1 MSEVLDASAVRESP
15 PSPAPEGQNHPLPDA
30 IIHNALIRAHGIAA
44 FTMLLLAVT
53 FGIVAS
59 LQFFLPELTSE
70 IASWGRLRFA
80 HTQGIMLGWLGNA
93 FIAFL
98 YLAVPVL
105 SGRPVTSEKLG
116 WFLFGLWNFGVLLPG
131 WLLVLNGYSQPL
143 EWAEFPLLVDA
154 VMIGGLTLAAI
165 QFLPP
170 FFRRGFE
177 NLYVSSWYIIGGLV
191 FSLMSFPMGN
201 IVPEFIPG
209 AAGAAFSGLWIHDA
223 VGLFVTPM
231 ALAILYYVIP
241 ASTGRPVFSHFL
253 SMLGFWGLFF
263 LYPLNGTH
271 HYIYSVIPMTTQT
284 IAILASTLL
293 GLVVVVVVSNL
304 LLSQRGAGWLAKDP
318 ALRFASTSVLFYL
331 IVSLQGSA
339 QANMGFSETIH
350 FTDYVIGH
358 SHLAMLGFATFASI
372 AGLLHAWQ
380 KMTDAPY
387 HAGAINAAYWLTTIG
402 IVVMVSDLTL
412 AGLAQGDLWKSGAPW
427 VVSLRASEPYWVI
440 RTLSAI
446 PVTAGFGLLCYG
458 LLKGP
463 RGAGARA
470 LAEARATIS
479 QAGQSV
485 TGESHQNPLKALR
498 MSYIAASVAGV
509 TFFILSVS
517 LLGLLPRS
525 TLNDQIASLAPT
537 ASLELT
543 ASEHRGRQIYAREG
557 CAYCHTQQIRFV
569 EADIERFGAAT
580 LAWEDSMETP
590 HMLGTRRIGP
600 DLSRA
605 ANTRTDQW
613 HLAHLF
619 APRSVVPRS
628 IMPSYPEFFDGTPT
642 KPRQEALDLVAYLN
656 TLGRSRELA
665 WPEGEIAMRQ
675 AAGDDQWTLMS
686 LDADQLNAHP
696 ARTRPRGNAPSLRD
710 QAPAREGRRLWAQ
723 NCEGCHGEDGAGDG
737 PAAAWLQPA
746 PVNLTEHE
754 YRTDLL
760 ADILYNGVYGSS
772 MPGWRDHSPAQ
783 LAALVQ
789 VIQSFSK
796 IEPIPSDSNTTLGA
810 EVFQTHCAECHGE
823 AGDGNGFAV
832 ANLPIPIPPTD
843 FTRERLSM
851 AASLRV
857 LNQGVTG
864 TTMAPWGD
872 RLSETEI
879 RAVASYLQ
887 TLYQPETGAGE

>member
-30 IIHNALIRAHGIAA
+30 ITHNALIRAHGIAA

-271 HYIYSVIPMTTQT
+271 HYIYSVIPMATQT

-304 LLSQRGAGWLAKDP
+304 MLSQRGAGWLAKDP

-543 ASEHRGRQIYAREG
+543 SSEHRGRQIYAREG

-642 KPRQEALDLVAYLN
+642 RPRQEALDLVAYLN

-686 LDADQLNAHP
+686 LDANQLNAHP

-857 LNQGVTG
+857 LNQGVAG

-887 TLYQPETGAGE
+887 TLYQPKTGAGE

>member
-30 IIHNALIRAHGIAA
+30 ITHNALIRAHGIAA

-154 VMIGGLTLAAI
+154 VMIGGLTLTAI

-271 HYIYSVIPMTTQT
+271 HYVYSVIPMATQT

-304 LLSQRGAGWLAKDP
+304 MLSQRGAGWLAKDP

-372 AGLLHAWQ
+372 AGLVHAWQ

-470 LAEARATIS
+470 LAAARATIS

-642 KPRQEALDLVAYLN
+642 RPRQEALDLVAYLN

-857 LNQGVTG
+857 LNQGVAG

>member
-30 IIHNALIRAHGIAA
+30 ITHNALIRAHGIAA

-154 VMIGGLTLAAI
+154 VMIGGLMLAAI

-271 HYIYSVIPMTTQT
+271 HYIYSVIPMATQT

-857 LNQGVTG
+857 LNQGVAG

-887 TLYQPETGAGE
+887 TLYQPETGASE

>member
-15 PSPAPEGQNHPLPDA
+15 SSPAPAGQNHPLPDA
-30 IIHNALIRAHGIAA
+30 ITHNDLIRAHGIAA

-271 HYIYSVIPMTTQT
+271 HYIYSVIPMATQT

-304 LLSQRGAGWLAKDP
+304 MLSQRGAGWLAKDP
-318 ALRFASTSVLFYL
+318 TLRFASTSVLFYL

-427 VVSLRASEPYWVI
+427 VASLRASEPYWVI

-479 QAGQSV
+479 QAEQSV

-557 CAYCHTQQIRFV
+557 CAYCHTQQIRFI

-665 WPEGEIAMRQ
+665 WPEGEIAMRL
-675 AAGDDQWTLMS
+675 ASGDDQWTLMS

-857 LNQGVTG
+857 LNQGVAG

-879 RAVASYLQ
+879 RSVANYLQ

>member
-1 MSEVLDASAVRESP
+1 
-15 PSPAPEGQNHPLPDA
+15 
-30 IIHNALIRAHGIAA
+30 
-44 FTMLLLAVT
+44 MLLLAVT

-241 ASTGRPVFSHFL
+241 ASMGRPVFSHFL

-271 HYIYSVIPMTTQT
+271 HYIYSVIPMATQT

-304 LLSQRGAGWLAKDP
+304 MLSQRGAGWLAKDP
-318 ALRFASTSVLFYL
+318 TLRFASTSVLFYL

-557 CAYCHTQQIRFV
+557 CAYCHTQQIRFI

-665 WPEGEIAMRQ
+665 WPEGEIAMRL
-675 AAGDDQWTLMS
+675 ASGDDQWTLMS

-857 LNQGVTG
+857 LNQGVAG

-879 RAVASYLQ
+879 RSVANYLQ

>member
-1 MSEVLDASAVRESP
+1 MSEVLDANAGSEPR
-15 PSPAPEGQNHPLPDA
+15 PSTIPEGQNNPLQKA
-30 IIHNALIRAHGIAA
+30 ITHNALIRAHGIAA

-59 LQFFLPELTSE
+59 LQFFLPEATSA

-98 YLAVPVL
+98 YLAVPIL
-105 SGRPVTSEKLG
+105 SGRPVISERLG
-116 WFLFGLWNFGVLLPG
+116 WFLFGLWNLGVLLPG

-154 VMIGGLTLAAI
+154 AMIGGLILAAI

-170 FFRRGFE
+170 FFKRGFE

-201 IVPEFIPG
+201 IIPEFIPG

-231 ALAILYYVIP
+231 ALAILYYVVP
-241 ASTGRPVFSHFL
+241 ASTGRPIFSHFL

-271 HYIYSVIPMTTQT
+271 HYIYSVIPMATQN
-284 IAILASTLL
+284 IAILASTML
-293 GLVVVVVVSNL
+293 GLVVVIVVSNL
-304 LLSQRGAGWLAKDP
+304 MLSQRGAGRLAKDP

-358 SHLAMLGFATFASI
+358 SHLAMLGFATFAGI
-372 AGLLHAWQ
+372 AGILHAWQ
-380 KMTDAPY
+380 KMADAPY
-387 HAGAINAAYWLTTIG
+387 HAGAIDAAYWLTTVGVI
-402 IVVMVSDLTL
+402 VMVSDLTL
-412 AGLAQGDLWKSGAPW
+412 AGLAQGELWKAGAPW
-427 VVSLRASEPYWVI
+427 VVSLRASEPYWLI

-446 PVTAGFGLLCYG
+446 PITAGFGLLCYG

-479 QAGQSV
+479 QAGPSG
-485 TGESHQNPLKALR
+485 TDKNHQNPVKALR

-509 TFFILSVS
+509 TFFIFSVS
-517 LLGLLPRS
+517 LLGLLPQS
-525 TLNDQIASLAPT
+525 TLNDQIALLAP
-537 ASLELT
+537 AANLELT

-557 CAYCHTQQIRFV
+557 CAYCHTQQIRFI
-569 EADIERFGAAT
+569 ESDIERFGAAT
-580 LAWEDSMETP
+580 MAWEDSMETP

-613 HLAHLF
+613 HFAHLF

-628 IMPSYPEFFDGTPT
+628 IMPSYPQFFDGTPT
-642 KPRQEALDLVAYLN
+642 QPRQEALDLVAYLN

-665 WPEGEIAMRQ
+665 WPEGEIAMRE
-675 AAGDDQWTLMS
+675 AAGDDQWTMMS

-696 ARTRPRGNAPSLRD
+696 ARTRPRGNAPSLRG
-710 QAPAREGRRLWAQ
+710 QTPARQGRRLWAQ

-737 PAAAWLQPA
+737 PAAAWLKPA

-754 YRTDLL
+754 YRADLL

-789 VIQSFSK
+789 VIQSFSRV
-796 IEPIPSDSNTTLGA
+796 EPIIRDSSTALGA
-810 EVFQTHCAECHGE
+810 EIFQTHCAECHGE

-857 LNQGVTG
+857 LNQGVAG
-864 TTMAPWGD
+864 TTMAPWGN
-872 RLSETEI
+872 RLSDSEI
-879 RAVASYLQ
+879 MAVAGYLQ
-887 TLYQPETGAGE
+887 TLYEPEAGAGE

>member
-15 PSPAPEGQNHPLPDA
+15 SSPAPAGQNHPLPDA
-30 IIHNALIRAHGIAA
+30 ITHNDLIRAHGIAA

-105 SGRPVTSEKLG
+105 SGRPVHSEKLG

-271 HYIYSVIPMTTQT
+271 HYIYSVIPMATQT

-304 LLSQRGAGWLAKDP
+304 MLSQRGAGWLAKDP
-318 ALRFASTSVLFYL
+318 TLRFASTSVLFYL

-427 VVSLRASEPYWVI
+427 VASLRASEPYWVI

-479 QAGQSV
+479 QAEQSV

-557 CAYCHTQQIRFV
+557 CAYCHTQQIRFI

-665 WPEGEIAMRQ
+665 WPEGEIAMRL
-675 AAGDDQWTLMS
+675 ASGDDQWTLMS

-857 LNQGVTG
+857 LNQGVAG

-879 RAVASYLQ
+879 RSVANYLQ